1 MCRTIWKKWELR
13 DAARARNIFDKG
25 ADVNGVNI
33 GGVTP
38 LPLALSQNVNMQSK
52 FETVKVLIDRGADV
66 NKRTAEGDTPL
77 FQVLSWIDR
86 YSPETKI
93 SILKMLIDKGA
104 DVDAK
109 DENGKHRIEV
119 CE

>member
-1 MCRTIWKKWELR
+1 M
-13 DAARARNIFDKG
+13 D
-25 ADVNGVNI
+25 
-33 GGVTP
+33 P
-38 LPLALSQNVNMQSK
+38 
-52 FETVKVLIDRGADV
+52 DV

-119 CE
+119 CEWHTFKGEMIEYTMKV